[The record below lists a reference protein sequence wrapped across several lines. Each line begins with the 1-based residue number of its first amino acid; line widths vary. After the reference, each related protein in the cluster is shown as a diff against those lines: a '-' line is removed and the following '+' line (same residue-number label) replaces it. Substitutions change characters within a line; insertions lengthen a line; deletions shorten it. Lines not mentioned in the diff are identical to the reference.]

1 MARENHT
8 TTLIVTFLMLAGLLS
23 AIPSASA
30 EGDDS
35 ISWGIEYE
43 WVNLNDDIQELTGLP
58 YDDVITD
65 IEESAT
71 YAGFNLEIVNAYS
84 GISSIYVEQWDDSS
98 VLQISDDSG
107 TSHSVTTRVTEITLR
122 HGMLYDAAILMDWN
136 DSMVMSNPSIE
147 VVLSADYE
155 TIAVMDILY
164 TEYVTTDLLLVGSD
178 LTASGNFGVGA
189 GMGLFV
195 DVAGNG
201 ETFDMDLD
209 LSYDLAW
216 RANSITSEWRLEHPS
231 NIINMMDNGNDFD
244 WECSLAQCGSI
255 TGSYSTQSSYSVSF
269 TGLPLDE
276 FGLEADALDL
286 QISDSIPD
294 SGTFDSDSDDGL
306 EFEIPYDFG
315 NQQTVTI
322 DDGGTT
328 TEVTEVMMDP
338 YPPGMSLMV
347 GYSFAQAAMG
357 SGDQTTILDAM
368 ESAFS
373 EWANDAGETIE
384 FGTFV
389 CDNGQEIPSDYVND
403 GDVDCTDGSDEGVD
417 ESEAVSALESKFMSI
432 FGAFEESNYLKN
444 METFADRVEYK
455 LEQYED
461 FEVEAV
467 YVDGDYA
474 ALWSSE
480 HSRYVGMQL
489 IGITEGGNEYSVL
502 GPETD
507 SYNNNPPA
515 EIHLVYLVGAA
526 ADEAEDAAEA
536 ADTIEELAPV
546 SLHDVSA
553 VIAALGEHAPD
564 EMAEGSESG
573 DGSSESYSS
582 AVILIAVAGGILV
595 LIIGVIV
602 TLVLVM
608 SRRRQPTDSYG
619 ISGGGYV
626 APAEPMVNQQF
637 DSLPEETVALPVG
650 GQSTMPSSLPPQQ
663 TPPAEIQGTMQQDNE
678 VLEWPS
684 GTGKWWYRDQNTG
697 TWIVWQ

>member
-1 MARENHT
+1 
-8 TTLIVTFLMLAGLLS
+8 MLVAGLLTMS
-23 AIPSASA
+23 FLIAIPTASA
-30 EGDDS
+30 ERNNS
-35 ISWGIEYE
+35 ISWGVEYE
-43 WVNLNDDIQELTGLP
+43 WVNLDDDIQELTGLP

-84 GISSIYVEQWDDSS
+84 GISSFYVEQWDDST

-122 HGMLYDAAILMDWN
+122 HGMLYDAAILMEWN
-136 DSMVMSNPSIE
+136 DSLVMSNPSID

-178 LTASGNFGVGA
+178 FTASGNFGVGA

-209 LSYDLAW
+209 LSYDFAW
-216 RANSITSEWRLEHPS
+216 RVNSIASEWRLKHPS
-231 NIINMMDNGNDFD
+231 NVINMMDNGNDFD
-244 WECSLAQCGSI
+244 WECSLAQCGGI

-276 FGLEADALDL
+276 FGLEADALDI
-286 QISDSIPD
+286 QISDSIFD
-294 SGTFDSDSDDGL
+294 SSTFDSDSDDGL
-306 EFEIPYDFG
+306 EFEIPYEFG

-322 DDGGTT
+322 DNGGTT

-338 YPPGMSLMV
+338 YPPGMSYMV

-357 SGDQTTILDAM
+357 SGDQTTIPEAM

-384 FGTFV
+384 FGIFV

-403 GDVDCTDGSDEGVD
+403 GDVDCADGSDEGVD
-417 ESEAVSALESKFMSI
+417 ESEAASELESKFMSI
-432 FGAFEESNYLKN
+432 GGAFGESNFGKN
-444 METFADRVEYK
+444 METFADRVEYNM
-455 LEQYED
+455 EQYED
-461 FEVEAV
+461 WVAQPV

-489 IGITEGGNEYSVL
+489 IGITENGNEYSIL

-536 ADTIEELAPV
+536 ANTIEELAPV

-553 VIAALGEHAPD
+553 VIEALGEHAPD
-564 EMAEGSESG
+564 EMVAGSESG
-573 DGSSESYSS
+573 DGSSELSSS
-582 AVILIAVAGGILV
+582 AVMLIAVAGGILLLV
-595 LIIGVIV
+595 IGVIA

-608 SRRRQPTDSYG
+608 SRRRKPTDSYEF
-619 ISGGGYV
+619 SGGGYA

-637 DSLPEETVALPVG
+637 DLTPEQKVAPPIE
-650 GQSTMPSSLPPQQ
+650 STMPSTLPPAQ
-663 TPPAEIQGTMQQDNE
+663 TPPADIKGTMQQDNE
-678 VLEWPS
+678 VLEWPA
-684 GTGKWWYRDQNTG
+684 GTGKWWYRDQATG
-697 TWIVWQ
+697 QWTVWQ

>member
-1 MARENHT
+1 
-8 TTLIVTFLMLAGLLS
+8 MLVAGLLTMS
-23 AIPSASA
+23 FLIAIPTASA
-30 EGDDS
+30 EGNNS

-65 IEESAT
+65 LEESAT

-84 GISSIYVEQWDDSS
+84 GISSFYVEQWDDST

-122 HGMLYDAAILMDWN
+122 HGMLYDAAILMEWN
-136 DSMVMSNPSIE
+136 DSMVMSNPSID

-209 LSYDLAW
+209 LSYDFAW
-216 RANSITSEWRLEHPS
+216 RVNSIASEWRLKHPS
-231 NIINMMDNGNDFD
+231 NVINMMDNGNDFD
-244 WECSLAQCGSI
+244 WECSLAQCGGI

-276 FGLEADALDL
+276 FGLEADALDI
-286 QISDSIPD
+286 QISDSIFD
-294 SGTFDSDSDDGL
+294 SGTFDSDDLDFGYGL
-306 EFEIPYDFG
+306 EFEIPYEFG

-322 DDGGTT
+322 DDSGTT
-328 TEVTEVMMDP
+328 TGVTEVMMDP
-338 YPPGMSLMV
+338 FPPGMSLMA
-347 GYSFAQAAMG
+347 GYSFAQAATG
-357 SGDQTTILDAM
+357 SGDQTTIPEAM
-368 ESAFS
+368 ESALS

-384 FGTFV
+384 FGIFV

-403 GDVDCTDGSDEGVD
+403 GDVDCADGSDEGVD
-417 ESEAVSALESKFMSI
+417 ESEAASELESKFMSI
-432 FGAFEESNYLKN
+432 GGAFEESNFGKN
-444 METFADRVEYK
+444 METFADRVEYNM
-455 LEQYED
+455 EQYED
-461 FEVEAV
+461 WVAQPV

-536 ADTIEELAPV
+536 ANTIEELAPV

-553 VIAALGEHAPD
+553 VIAALGEHAPE
-564 EMAEGSESG
+564 EMVAGSESG
-573 DGSSESYSS
+573 DGSSESSS
-582 AVILIAVAGGILV
+582 STVMLIAVAGGILLLV
-595 LIIGVIV
+595 IGVIA

-608 SRRRQPTDSYG
+608 SRRRQPTDSYEF
-619 ISGGGYV
+619 SGGGYA

-637 DSLPEETVALPVG
+637 DSTPERTVALPIE
-650 GQSTMPSSLPPQQ
+650 STMPSTLPPAQ
-663 TPPAEIQGTMQQDNE
+663 TPPADIKGTMQQDNE
-678 VLEWPS
+678 VLEWPA
-684 GTGKWWYRDQNTG
+684 GTGKWWYRDQATG
-697 TWIVWQ
+697 QWTVWQ